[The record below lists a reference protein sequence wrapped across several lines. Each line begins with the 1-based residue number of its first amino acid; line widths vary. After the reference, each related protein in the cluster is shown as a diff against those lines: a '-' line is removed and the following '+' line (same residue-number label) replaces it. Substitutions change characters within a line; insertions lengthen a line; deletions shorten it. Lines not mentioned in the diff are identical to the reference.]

1 MVFETLSRF
10 DFDCN
15 LSLNLSYKIT
25 KLNLLVNSLIYTLFG
40 VSRNYSTKFL
50 LWSHEYFDKII
61 EIYLIFQSGFQTN
74 FLRKQKITAFYIL
87 FSSHTKRLHIN

>member
-15 LSLNLSYKIT
+15 LNLNLSYKIT

-40 VSRNYSTKFL
+40 VSRNNSTKFL

-74 FLRKQKITAFYIL
+74 FYENKKLLHFTYYFLATPKDYI
-87 FSSHTKRLHIN
+87 